1 MKRNILAFCTLSLFA
16 CNQSTSTNKVETIGD
31 SLVATPV
38 VYYEVPGSCSTTDS
52 NGVETI
58 TKSTVVLV
66 QAKSEKDALQRAS
79 KWFNTNGLGCDVG
92 PATKSKIGVVLPNG
106 K

>member
-1 MKRNILAFCTLSLFA
+1 MKRSILAVCAITLFA

-31 SLVATPV
+31 SLAITPV
-38 VYYEVPGSCSTTDS
+38 AYYEVPGSCSTTDS

-66 QAKSEKDALQRAS
+66 QAQSEKDALQRAG
-79 KWFNTNGLGCDVG
+79 KWFYANGAGCDVG